1 MSNNSPQSSTE
12 PFVLLAAD
20 MHDAPRQEADPEDR
34 RWQIE
39 WARRNV
45 ED

>member
-1 MSNNSPQSSTE
+1 MSNNSPQSPTE
-12 PFVLLAAD
+12 PFVLLASD
-20 MHDAPRQEADPEDR
+20 PQEAPRQEPEPEDR